1 MSSPVNRRTRL
12 ARKLLFAFAVAAAG
26 TAAAIPA
33 SAAESTSPLEPQTL
47 VRAKA
52 IRTEVNTRY
61 RRLAGRKLRV
71 TDVTTMG
78 VIESF
83 RIMEDPL
90 EPDRVVP
97 TDNGIYFQLCSVG
110 AKCPYPARSAVWP
123 DGAFRPRRLAL
134 ELAVRTFSR
143 TTAGLV
149 VVALPTRFPTWI
161 VFERHD
167 LVTEVGAP
175 LREQFT
181 ADPGYAGAE
190 QRALVDRLTWT
201 RTVVPIEI
209 VPVAP
214 ARYAVTA
221 VAVLWP

>member
-1 MSSPVNRRTRL
+1 MSSPISRRTRL
-12 ARKLLFAFAVAAAG
+12 ARGLLFAFAVAAAG
-26 TAAAIPA
+26 TATAIPA
-33 SAAESTSPLEPQTL
+33 SAAESASELEPQAL

-52 IRTEVNTRY
+52 IRTEVNARY

-78 VIESF
+78 VIEPL
-83 RIMEDPL
+83 RIMEGPF
-90 EPDRVVP
+90 EPERVVP
-97 TDNGIYFQLCSVG
+97 TDNGIYFQLCSVR
-110 AKCPYPARSAVWP
+110 ARCPYPARSAVWP
-123 DGAFRPRRLAL
+123 DDAFRPRRLAL

-143 TTAGLV
+143 TTADLV

-161 VFERHD
+161 VFERDD
-167 LVTEVGAP
+167 LAAELGAP

-190 QRALVDRLTWT
+190 QRAVVDRLTWT

-214 ARYAVTA
+214 GRYALTA

>member
-1 MSSPVNRRTRL
+1 MRNAAHSRRYPVL
-12 ARKLLFAFAVAAAG
+12 ALALVVGVAIV
-26 TAAAIPA
+26 TAAVPA
-33 SAAESTSPLEPQTL
+33 YASESAAELQPQTL

-52 IRTEVNTRY
+52 IRTEVNARY

-78 VIESF
+78 VIESL

-97 TDNGIYFQLCSVG
+97 TDNGIYFQLCSAR
-110 AKCPYPARSAVWP
+110 AKCPYPARSAAWP
-123 DGAFRPRRLAL
+123 DRAFRPRRMAL

-143 TTAGLV
+143 TAVDLV

-161 VFERHD
+161 VFERDD
-167 LVTEVGAP
+167 LSAEVGAP
-175 LREQFT
+175 LRGQFT

-201 RTVVPIEI
+201 RTVVPIEM
-209 VPVAP
+209 VPVAGG
-214 ARYAVTA
+214 RYAVTA
-221 VAVLWP
+221 AAVLWP